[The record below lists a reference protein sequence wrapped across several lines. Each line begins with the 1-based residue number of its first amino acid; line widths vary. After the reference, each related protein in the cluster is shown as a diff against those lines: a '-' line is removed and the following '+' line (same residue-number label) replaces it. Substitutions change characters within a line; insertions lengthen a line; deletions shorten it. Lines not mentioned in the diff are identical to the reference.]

1 MGTLIPCENKKTEEY
16 YRSKNSVQSNVAKEN
31 VTTEK
36 GQRLKNTTLIVGD
49 SIINGA
55 LEEGLCRGGR
65 IDKVR
70 NFPRATDDDLNHHI
84 IPLLQKSLVT
94 S

>member
-1 MGTLIPCENKKTEEY
+1 MGTLIQCENKKTEEY
-16 YRSKNSVQSNVAKEN
+16 YRSKNRVQSNVAKGN

-36 GQRLKNTTLIVGD
+36 GQWLKNTTSIVGD
-49 SIINGA
+49 SIINGV
-55 LEEGLCRGGR
+55 LEEGWCRGGQ

-70 NFPRATDDDLNHHI
+70 NFPRATVDDLNHHI